1 MKSVPNWLAI
11 ALLTGAIGVPL
22 FAAETNPPSSE
33 PVSGVAWTD
42 VFVSGQEGFHTYRI
56 PSLIV
61 GKRGTVLAFAEG
73 RAGRG
78 DQSDNKIVLRRSADG
93 GRTWKALQLVDDGG
107 KRSLNNPCAVVE
119 QGSGRIFLVYQSY
132 PEGIREKAKDFP
144 TGVEGDR
151 ILRNWIA
158 HSDDE
163 GATWSAPRDITRTT
177 KRPVGVTTLASGPGV
192 GIQLRHGPHA
202 GRLVIPFNEGPYGK
216 WNVYAIF
223 SDDRGETWQL
233 GEATAASYAGTVNE
247 VQVVELPDGTV
258 RFNARGWGKA
268 PLRRTAL
275 SKDGGRTWGE
285 VRDVPELREP
295 SCMASIVRYSEAT
308 NGAKSR
314 ILYSGPIGGGRTN
327 GTVFLSYDEG
337 ETWPVKKVMVPGK
350 FAYSVLTVLP
360 DGTIGCLYERG
371 EKDAYERITL
381 ARLTLDWLTNGKD
394 MR

>member
-1 MKSVPNWLAI
+1 MNPRSTFLATFI
-11 ALLTGAIGVPL
+11 AAAIGIPL
-22 FAAETNPPSSE
+22 FAADPVALPSD
-33 PVSGVAWTD
+33 PVAGVRWTD
-42 VFVSGQEGFHTYRI
+42 VFISGQEGFHTYRI

-61 GKRGTVLAFAEG
+61 GKAGTVLAFAEA
-73 RAGRG
+73 RAARG
-78 DQSDNKIVLRRSADG
+78 DQSDNKIVLKRSTDA
-93 GRTWKALQLVDDGG
+93 GRTWKPLQLIADGG
-107 KRSLNNPCAVVE
+107 KKSLNNPCTVVE
-119 QGSGRIFLVYQSY
+119 QRSGRIFLVYQSY
-132 PEGIREKAKDFP
+132 PEGVREKAKDFP
-144 TGVEGDR
+144 TGIEGDR
-151 ILRNWIA
+151 ILRNWIV

-163 GATWSAPRDITRTT
+163 GATWSTPRDITRTT

-202 GRLVIPFNEGPYGK
+202 GRLIVPFNEGPYGK

-233 GEATAASYAGTVNE
+233 GEPTASQYAGTVNE
-247 VQVVELPDGTV
+247 VQVVELPDGII
-258 RFNARGWGKA
+258 RFNARGWGQA

-275 SKDGGRTWGE
+275 SKDGGRSWGD

-327 GTVFLSYDEG
+327 GTVLVSYDEG
-337 ETWPVKKVMVPGK
+337 ETWPVKKTVVPGR

-360 DGTIGCLYERG
+360 DGTIGCLFEHG
-371 EKDAYERITL
+371 EKDPYERITL
-381 ARLTLDWLTNGKD
+381 ARFTLEWLTDGKD
-394 MR
+394 KR